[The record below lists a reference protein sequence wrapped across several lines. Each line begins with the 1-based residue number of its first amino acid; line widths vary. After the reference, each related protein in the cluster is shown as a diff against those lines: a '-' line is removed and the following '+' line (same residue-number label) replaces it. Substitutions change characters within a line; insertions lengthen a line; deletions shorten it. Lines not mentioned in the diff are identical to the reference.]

1 MAEWT
6 HKRLGIA
13 EMTPASQSLAI
24 KFFWLSSTQIAQFQ
38 IASTFL
44 VLFLLEIISFTELGI
59 LFATQFILTA
69 LLDYPTGALGDAIGH
84 KNVLILAYCFYA
96 VSLIFLIIGNSFM
109 ELIVFAALTAIGRS
123 QESGALQ
130 SWFDNNYRITTG
142 EHDSDRKLY
151 GAFFGQIQAF
161 SGVISGTMFIA
172 GGVIAVVFSRKAL
185 FISQLCLVLL
195 ALGFIV
201 FLMKNEEGI
210 EVPQR
215 TLKAYYDRLRG
226 GLQFV
231 ASSRGV
237 LLYFLSSAALFAS
250 IGIWGNLMLLP
261 FYESYTGSDEYT
273 GLLRAIIYTAGIFWG
288 LAGARL
294 SKQIQNIYRWLLL
307 STFYLIIVFFS
318 IVFSFY
324 ELFPPPN
331 AFVLTSFVG
340 VILLFGGL
348 GLSLSLALQSILR
361 RRLMLELVP
370 DKYRN
375 AVYSLMPTLSVLFS
389 VPLIIFG
396 GAVIARFGIS
406 GGILLVISLGLII
419 VPALGLALY
428 WLSKPE
434 PIKLMPIIAAEGPS
448 KDAAVKAAG

>member
-1 MAEWT
+1 MDEWA
-6 HKRLGIA
+6 HKRLEIV
-13 EMTPASQSLAI
+13 EMTPASQSLAM
-24 KFFWLSSTQIAQFQ
+24 KYFWLASTQIAQFQ

-59 LFATQFILTA
+59 LFAIQFILTA

-96 VSLIFLIIGNSFM
+96 ASILFLIAGNSFI
-109 ELIVFAALTAIGRS
+109 ELIVFAVLTAIGRS

-142 EHDSDRKLY
+142 DHDSDRKIY
-151 GAFFGQIQAF
+151 GAFFGKIQAF
-161 SGVISGTMFIA
+161 SGIISGTMFIA

-185 FISQLCLVLL
+185 FITQLCLVLM

-201 FLMKNEEGI
+201 FLINNVDGI

-237 LLYFLSSAALFAS
+237 LLYFLSMSALFAA
-250 IGIWGNLMLLP
+250 IGIWGSLMLLP
-261 FYESYTGSDEYT
+261 FYESYAGSDEYT

-288 LAGARL
+288 LAGARI
-294 SKQIQNIYRWLLL
+294 SKQIQNIYRWLFL

-375 AVYSLMPTLSVLFS
+375 AVYSLMPTLMVLFS
-389 VPLIIFG
+389 VPMVILGGFVITQFG
-396 GAVIARFGIS
+396 FSA
-406 GGILLVISLGLII
+406 GILTVVSLGLLI
-419 VPALGLALY
+419 VPVLGLALY
-428 WLSKPE
+428 WLSEPE
-434 PIKLMPIIAAEGPS
+434 DIKLIPVIAVETSS
-448 KDAAVKAAG
+448 KDPGAKAAG